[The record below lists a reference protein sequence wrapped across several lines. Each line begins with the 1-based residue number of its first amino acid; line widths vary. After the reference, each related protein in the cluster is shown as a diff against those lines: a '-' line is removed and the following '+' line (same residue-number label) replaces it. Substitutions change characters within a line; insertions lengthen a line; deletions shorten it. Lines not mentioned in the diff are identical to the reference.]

1 MKIWLSK
8 KFIFLSEKKRMARL
22 AHYMASFLAMLVQ
35 LLNFL
40 TLNNFGHMI
49 ECEARAF
56 VSLHRI
62 VIFLILY

>member
-1 MKIWLSK
+1 
-8 KFIFLSEKKRMARL
+8 MAWL

-49 ECEARAF
+49 DCEARAF